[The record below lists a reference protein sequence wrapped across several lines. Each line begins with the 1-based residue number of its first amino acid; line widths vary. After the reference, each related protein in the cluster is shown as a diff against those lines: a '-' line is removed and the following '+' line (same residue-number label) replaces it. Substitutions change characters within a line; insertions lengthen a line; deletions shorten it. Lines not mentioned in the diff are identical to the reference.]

1 MSIRNAIKGHGS
13 VSRWM
18 TFLSDQKNFL
28 SSPNIGDT
36 MQVTKYAWFPTWV
49 SKPDSL
55 VWLKII
61 GPFKNFIIRINSS
74 QMGIELND
82 GLQFKN

>member
-1 MSIRNAIKGHGS
+1 M
-13 VSRWM
+13 M
-18 TFLSDQKNFL
+18 TFLSDQKNCL

-55 VWLKII
+55 VWLKNYWAIQEFCYTDQFFAD
-61 GPFKNFIIRINSS
+61 GNRIKRWITI
-74 QMGIELND
+74 QKLK
-82 GLQFKN
+82 L